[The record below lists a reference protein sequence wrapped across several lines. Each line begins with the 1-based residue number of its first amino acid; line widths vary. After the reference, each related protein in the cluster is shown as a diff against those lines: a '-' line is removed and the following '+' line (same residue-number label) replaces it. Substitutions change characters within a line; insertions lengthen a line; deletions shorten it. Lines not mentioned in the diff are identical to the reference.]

1 MFMRFRGGDIGHL
14 ITREW
19 DSFLCSDG
27 HTFDE
32 SEGKSEVRNGG
43 AGEVGEGEEG
53 EGDEDKEVGETD
65 EDEGEEQEDEG
76 RDEGDSSEDEDRVV
90 PDEGE
95 ELDDDLY
102 GQEGYGAL

>member
-1 MFMRFRGGDIGHL
+1 MFMQFRGGGIRHL

-27 HTFDE
+27 HTFNK
-32 SEGKSEVRNGG
+32 SEGNSEVRNGG

-53 EGDEDKEVGETD
+53 EGDEDKEVGEMD
-65 EDEGEEQEDEG
+65 EEDEGEEQEDEG

-90 PDEGE
+90 
-95 ELDDDLY
+95 LQFLSFSTSFSSS
-102 GQEGYGAL
+102 Q